1 MMRALARPLR
11 LALMLALLPIVA
23 PAQQAA
29 QPNAPKPPPEQIV
42 AGLSRDNIG
51 ITTSF
56 DGSQIL
62 IYGAIKREAPE
73 PENDKLAV
81 IVTLEGP
88 LVPITIRRKS
98 RELGIWVNTASV
110 GVASAPSYYAVATSG
125 PLQEILSPRLDV
137 QQRISIP
144 LAMRAFSSSVRVAD
158 TKPFTEAMIRIR
170 ERQGLYKL
178 ETGGVRL
185 VDNTLF
191 RADFELPA
199 NLIEGAY
206 KTRIFLLRDGQL
218 VDRYQSAI
226 EVRKVGLE
234 RWLYALAH
242 EHAALYGLLA
252 LALAVVAGWAAAAVF
267 RFVR

>member
-1 MMRALARPLR
+1 MMRALTRPLR
-11 LALMLALLPIVA
+11 LALVLALA
-23 PAQQAA
+23 PVFALAQEAT
-29 QPNAPKPPPEQIV
+29 APKAQRPSEQIV

-73 PENDKLAV
+73 PANDNLAV

-88 LVPITIRRKS
+88 LGPITIRRKS
-98 RELGIWVNTASV
+98 RELGIWVNTASL

-125 PLQEILSPRLDV
+125 PLQDILDPRIDV

-144 LAMRAFSSSVRVAD
+144 LAMRAFSGPVQVSD

-242 EHAALYGLLA
+242 QHAALYGLLA

>member
-1 MMRALARPLR
+1 MIRPLARALR
-11 LALMLALLPIVA
+11 LVLLLALLPVAA
-23 PAQQAA
+23 PAQTAP

-73 PENDKLAV
+73 PDDNSLAV

-88 LVPITIRRKS
+88 LGPITIRRKS
-98 RELGIWVNTASV
+98 REFGIWVNTASV

-125 PLQEILSPRLDV
+125 PLEKILDPRVDV

-144 LAMRAFSSSVRVAD
+144 LAMRAFSGPVEVAD
-158 TKPFTEAMIRIR
+158 TKPFTEAMVRIR
-170 ERQGLYKL
+170 ERQGLYTL
-178 ETGGVRL
+178 DTGGVRL

-199 NLIEGAY
+199 SLMEGAY
-206 KTRIFLLRDGQL
+206 KTRIFLLRNGKL
-218 VDRYQSAI
+218 VNSYQSSI
-226 EVRKVGLE
+226 EVQKVGLE
-234 RWLYALAH
+234 RWLYALSH
-242 EHAALYGLLA
+242 QHAALYGLLA
-252 LALAVVAGWAAAAVF
+252 LALAVVAGWSAAAVF